1 VPTRNPLHCSMLS
14 LEELFCHVDDFC
26 QMFEPLWNTHLLKSG
41 VRTRNRLSGLGLSE
55 RMTIL
60 VAFHQMG
67 YRTFKDFYQ
76 KLVQPYWK
84 PYFPGLVSYSRAST
98 ITPFI
103 PVPFVCLP
111 EILLWLSYWYQF
123 YRFD

>member
-1 VPTRNPLHCSMLS
+1 MKLRLEPIY
-14 LEELFCHVDDFC
+14 EELFCHVDDFC

-67 YRTFKDFYQ
+67 YLLELAIRSHQTSNKDRHEPRLSATAN
-76 KLVQPYWK
+76 KT
-84 PYFPGLVSYSRAST
+84 AST
-98 ITPFI
+98 LAIEPF
-103 PVPFVCLP
+103 
-111 EILLWLSYWYQF
+111 
-123 YRFD
+123 D